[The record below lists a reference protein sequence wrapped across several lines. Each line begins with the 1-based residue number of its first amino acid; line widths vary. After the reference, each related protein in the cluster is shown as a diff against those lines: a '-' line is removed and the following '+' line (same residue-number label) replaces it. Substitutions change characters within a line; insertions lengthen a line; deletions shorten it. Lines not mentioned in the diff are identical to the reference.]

1 MTLEIRNGHAA
12 DAVAI
17 AAFNC
22 AMAQETEG
30 LKLHSSRVL
39 AGVRAVLEDPAKGL
53 YLVAEDEGDLI
64 GQLLITREWSDWRNG
79 VFWWIQSAYVPP
91 ERRGQGVFKAL
102 YHETLSR
109 AEEAGDVCGVRL
121 YVEREN
127 ETARRSYK
135 QLGMRETDY
144 RLFEVDFVLKRS

>member
-1 MTLEIRNGHAA
+1 MTLEIRNGLPA

-22 AMAQETEG
+22 AMAQETEH
-30 LKLHSSRVL
+30 LRLHSPRVL
-39 AGVRAVLEDPAKGL
+39 AGVRAVLEDGTKGR
-53 YLVAEDEGDLI
+53 YLVAVDEGEVI
-64 GQLLITREWSDWRNG
+64 GQLLITYEWSDWRNG
-79 VFWWIQSAYVPP
+79 VFWWIQSAYVRP

-121 YVEREN
+121 YVERDNEDAQKTYGKLGMQ
-127 ETARRSYK
+127 ETAYK
-135 QLGMRETDY
+135 
-144 RLFEVDFVLKRS
+144 LFEVDFVLKR